1 MINLTVLSLKDIIR
15 KSIKIIFAIA
25 IIIIIAKFIIF
36 RNDNEIAHSSA
47 IGLLESI
54 IKEIPE
60 NTLKQYVN
68 MEIPLVGYIK
78 EEKSNIMQLIP
89 ISTNGILKYELGILS
104 NVNNTKEATDSKTN
118 EENSTPE
125 DLAEIMDSQS
135 VDTEVQKT
143 TVKENYN
150 ITYGDVKIKNTS
162 KYTITDDILN
172 TSVDLNK
179 ENRNVLIYHTHTC
192 ESYTKTPA
200 FNYKSSGNFRTT
212 DLSCS
217 VARVGDELEKYLKEF
232 NFNVIHDKTY
242 FDYPAYN
249 GSYDRSYAE
258 ISKVLGE
265 HKDYELVF
273 DLHRDAVGSDSS
285 YAPTVKINGEYVA
298 QIMFVIGTDGGGL
311 EHPNWKEN
319 LRIAIQIQQKAE
331 KLYPGLFKP
340 IEVSNYR
347 YNQNL
352 AKGASIIE
360 VGATGNTME
369 QCLSSMK
376 YLSVVINDLYK

>member
-15 KSIKIIFAIA
+15 KSLKIIFAII

-36 RNDNEIAHSSA
+36 KGNNIMDSSSTL
-47 IGLLESI
+47 GLLESM
-54 IKEIPE
+54 IKEFPE

-68 MEIPLVGYIK
+68 VEIPLVGYVK
-78 EEKSNIMQLIP
+78 EEKSDIGQLIP
-89 ISTNGILKYELGILS
+89 ISSNGILKYELGIL
-104 NVNNTKEATDSKTN
+104 NNTNNTQKEVNSN
-118 EENSTPE
+118 ISEGNSTPE
-125 DLAEIMDSQS
+125 DLSEITDSGS
-135 VDTEVQKT
+135 ADTEVQNS

-150 ITYGDVKIKNTS
+150 VTYDDVKIKNTS

-172 TSVDLNK
+172 TPFTLNK
-179 ENRNVLIYHTHTC
+179 EDKNILIYHTHTC
-192 ESYTKTPA
+192 ESYTKTSA

-217 VARVGDELEKYLKEF
+217 VARVGDELEKDLKQF

-258 ISKVLGE
+258 ISKVLSE
-265 HKDYELVF
+265 NKNYELVF
-273 DLHRDAVGSDSS
+273 DMHRDAVGSDSS
-285 YAPTVKINGEYVA
+285 YAPTVKINGEYAA

-319 LRIAIQIQQKAE
+319 LRVAIQIQQRAE

-352 AKGASIIE
+352 AKGASLIE

-369 QCLSSMK
+369 QCLVSMK
-376 YLSVVINDLYK
+376 YLSIVINDLYK